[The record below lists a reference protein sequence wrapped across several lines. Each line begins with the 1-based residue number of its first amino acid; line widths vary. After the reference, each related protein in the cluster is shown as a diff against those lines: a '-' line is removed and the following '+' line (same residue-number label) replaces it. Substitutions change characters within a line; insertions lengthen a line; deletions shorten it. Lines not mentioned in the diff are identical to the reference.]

1 MSETREPS
9 TRERIVEGAR
19 RCFGRLGYAATRVE
33 DILQESNVSR
43 PTFYRVFRNKDEVY
57 AEISPEAA
65 PQPRTARERVLE
77 GAREA
82 FGRLGYEQTRVEDI
96 LEAASV
102 SRPTFYRVFSSK
114 QEAYEELDR
123 MAVTYLQ
130 RAMEQL
136 DPSNDT
142 KRDLLYLVI
151 ASYFEWRIGLR
162 LGFDATAIHS
172 PGLTHARRTLYL
184 GHDSI
189 DSSRAI
195 LISSLLSAVEVLAS
209 SWASVESMTSEAI
222 HERRLM
228 ATELVMRALLPSP
241 AGREKGRG

>member
-9 TRERIVEGAR
+9 TQTTRERIVEGAR

-33 DILQESNVSR
+33 DILHEASVSR

-65 PQPRTARERVLE
+65 PQTRTARERVLE

-102 SRPTFYRVFSSK
+102 SRPTFYRIFSSK

-123 MAVTYLQ
+123 IAVAYLQ
-130 RAMEQL
+130 RAMEQS
-136 DPSNDT
+136 DPRNEA
-142 KRDLLYLVI
+142 KRDLLGLVI

-162 LGFDATAIHS
+162 LPFDGDTPNHEP
-172 PGLTHARRTLYL
+172 PGLMHARRTLLL
-184 GHDSI
+184 GHGAV
-189 DSSRAI
+189 DSSRAM
-195 LISSLLSAVEVLAS
+195 LISSLLSAVDVLAS
-209 SWASVESMTSEAI
+209 SWASAESMSAEAI

-228 ATELVMRALLPSP
+228 ATELVVRAL
-241 AGREKGRG
+241 G